1 MNENVDLG
9 ISWIGTGLTAITA
22 YLQVNDIAKYIVF
35 ALGVASGFLS
45 IIYTIYKWYKRASAD
60 KKLSKDEVNELIDI
74 IGQANEKIEAAVAK
88 VEPPEEKGE

>member
-9 ISWIGTGLTAITA
+9 ISWIGTGITSFSA
-22 YLQVNDIAKYIVF
+22 FLQVNNIAKYVVF
-35 ALGVASGFLS
+35 GLGVVSGVLS

-60 KKLSKDEVNELIDI
+60 KKISKDEVNELIEI